1 MLFDFICLKWMLK
14 PHNTYIPKWR
24 FFYLLNCFSI
34 FTKVNNTLHKI
45 LYLSIVKY
53 FFNHVSPYFGL
64 HAISVWTRIS
74 IDSTLIS
81 ISKTS
86 AFLSVLFYLPLSF
99 SLSVKFSEI
108 EWEKIYQ
115 DLFTTSRPVIS
126 PLYPVVWFPL
136 AEMVSIYWDIAILQL
151 YI

>member
-14 PHNTYIPKWR
+14 PTYIPKWR

-45 LYLSIVKY
+45 LYLPINREI
-53 FFNHVSPYFGL
+53 FFQPYFGL

-108 EWEKIYQ
+108 EWGKLYQ

-126 PLYPVVWFPL
+126 PLYSVVWFPL
-136 AEMVSIYWDIAILQL
+136 AEMVSIYWGIAILQL

>member
-14 PHNTYIPKWR
+14 PTYIPKWR
-24 FFYLLNCFSI
+24 FFYWLNCFSI

-53 FFNHVSPYFGL
+53 FFNHVSPYFAL

-126 PLYPVVWFPL
+126 PLYSVVWFPL
-136 AEMVSIYWDIAILQL
+136 AEMVSIYWGIAILQL